1 MIDANAVVSPCAK
14 LGKNIRIDPYAIVEA
29 DVVIGDDCWLG
40 NHAVVR
46 SHTTLGDGN
55 RIHEFAVLGGEPQSI
70 HYRDEPTRLEIGNR
84 NSIREMVTLNR
95 GTEPGAVTRI
105 GDDNVI
111 MAYSHVAH
119 DCQVGDH
126 CVFANGTHLAGHV
139 SVGDYSFTG
148 GFTLV
153 HQNCRLGM
161 HCMTG
166 INTVLRQD
174 VPPYMMVNGNPA
186 QIKSVNVRG
195 IRRRG
200 FDSTAISALKRVFE
214 LYFFQHLTLEETLT
228 KLDEDTLQNP
238 SVQHLIIFLQSSK
251 RGVVRS

>member
-1 MIDANAVVSPCAK
+1 MIDATAVVSPNAK
-14 LGKNIRIDPYAIVEA
+14 LGKNVRIDPYAIVEA
-29 DVVIGDDCWLG
+29 DVTIGDDCWLG
-40 NHAVVR
+40 NHSVVR
-46 SHTTLGDGN
+46 SHTTLGYSN

-70 HYRDEPTRLEIGNR
+70 HYRGEPTRLEIGNR
-84 NSIREMVTLNR
+84 NSIREMATLNR

-105 GDDNVI
+105 GDDNII
-111 MAYSHVAH
+111 MAYTHIAH
-119 DCQVGDH
+119 DCQVGNH
-126 CVFANGTHLAGHV
+126 CIFANGTNLAGHV
-139 SVGDYSFTG
+139 SVGDYAFTG

-174 VPPYMMVNGNPA
+174 VPPYMIVNGNPA

-200 FDSTAISALKRVFE
+200 FDSVAITALKRVFE
-214 LYFFQHLTLEETLT
+214 LYFLQYHTIEDILT
-228 KLDEDTLQNP
+228 KLDEDTLQNQCIQTL
-238 SVQHLIIFLQSSK
+238 VAFLESSE
-251 RGVVRS
+251 RGVVR